1 VCTIWW
7 TPLLWRAMRSPC
19 KCWFEHVESK
29 CGHVSMAL
37 LGHSVQ
43 FGFGY
48 RVGQKIFLRWFPMY
62 WAYRSF
68 KVYVIWA
75 SVVLGVFQNWLENL
89 WLTWSLNVHFLYV
102 CEFELDP
109 P

>member
-1 VCTIWW
+1 MCLLDCSVCTIWW
-7 TPLLWRAMRSPC
+7 TPLLWRAIRNPF

-48 RVGQKIFLRWFPMY
+48 KLGQ
-62 WAYRSF
+62 
-68 KVYVIWA
+68 
-75 SVVLGVFQNWLENL
+75 
-89 WLTWSLNVHFLYV
+89 
-102 CEFELDP
+102 
-109 P
+109 

>member
-1 VCTIWW
+1 MCTIWW
-7 TPLLWRAMRSPC
+7 TALLWCAMCNPC

-48 RVGQKIFLRWFPMY
+48 RVGQNTFLLWFPMY
-62 WAYRSF
+62 WAYWSF
-68 KVYVIWA
+68 RVYVIWGY
-75 SVVLGVFQNWLENL
+75 VVLGIFAKLVGEFVVDLVIGC
-89 WLTWSLNVHFLYV
+89 SFFYV
-102 CEFELDP
+102 CEFELGP